1 VLLNAHHEAIPFH
14 LPLTK
19 GKTPWEPLL
28 DTARPDVHLEPL
40 PDAAEYQLAGRSM
53 AVFLT
58 KLAKE
63 IPPEENESSDKS
75 VEKAKKPEGP
85 AAEIP
90 PARRTVE
97 ASGVLVPPAD
107 DRTSFSS
114 A

>member
-19 GKTPWEPLL
+19 GKAPWEPLL
-28 DTARPDVHLEPL
+28 DTARTDAHLEPL

-58 KLAKE
+58 KLSSE

-75 VEKAKKPEGP
+75 AEQTNKAEGP

-90 PARRTVE
+90 PGRRTVE

-107 DRTSFSS
+107 DRPSFSS
-114 A
+114 S